1 MHIALRMDKLLI
13 TQINGYM
20 NHTLPLFGS
29 SLPPE
34 ENQISRLNIAEVRSN
49 VDMLAHIS
57 LLRGVTGNDDIV
69 HE

>member
-1 MHIALRMDKLLI
+1 MHIALRMDELLI

-49 VDMLAHIS
+49 VDMLA
-57 LLRGVTGNDDIV
+57 T
-69 HE
+69 